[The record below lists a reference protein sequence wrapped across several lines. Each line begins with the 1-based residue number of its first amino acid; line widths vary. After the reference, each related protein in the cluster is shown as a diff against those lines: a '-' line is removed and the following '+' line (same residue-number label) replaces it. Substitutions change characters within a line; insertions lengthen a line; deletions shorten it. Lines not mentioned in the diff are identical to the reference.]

1 MALLEDVLENSFP
14 GVLIGAVATAVLLP
28 LVTGRR
34 LAAGAAAGAAGAS
47 GVSVGRGVVKPL
59 MKAAVRG
66 YLAVSDTVKEVAS
79 ETREQMSDLVAE
91 VREERRMS
99 AEAPEPPANP
109 PTT

>member
-14 GVLIGAVATAVLLP
+14 GVVVGAVAAAVLMP

-34 LAAGAAAGAAGAS
+34 LATGAAGAAGAS
-47 GVSVGRGVVKPL
+47 GVSVGRSVVKPL

-66 YLAVSDTVKEVAS
+66 YLAVADTVKEVTS
-79 ETREQMSDLVAE
+79 EAREQMSDLVAE

>member
-34 LAAGAAAGAAGAS
+34 LAAGAAAGAS